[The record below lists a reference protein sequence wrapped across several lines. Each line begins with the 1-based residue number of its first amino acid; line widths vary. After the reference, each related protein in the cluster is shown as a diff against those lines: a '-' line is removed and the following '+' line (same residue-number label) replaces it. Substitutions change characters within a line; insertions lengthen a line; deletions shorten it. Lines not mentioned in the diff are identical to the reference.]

1 MTSATLD
8 QLIGTA
14 TAKSPTNYQRK
25 SMPNPGKSP
34 ELKKLI
40 GAKNADSGMSLVP
53 AAIKSIP
60 EPFRRLDESG
70 LNLWNRAFSKPET
83 WLAHTDLEL
92 LMLTCEKLDE
102 RDLLRIYVMDN
113 MDAWHERAGLR
124 SLEKQIEENLN
135 ILGFTPTARQK
146 LGIQEVKAQSKL
158 EEIIAKREARQ

>member
-1 MTSATLD
+1 
-8 QLIGTA
+8 
-14 TAKSPTNYQRK
+14 
-25 SMPNPGKSP
+25 MPNPGKSP
-34 ELKKLI
+34 ELKKLL
-40 GAKNADSGMSLVP
+40 GAKNPDSGISLVS
-53 AAIKSIP
+53 AGIQEIP

-70 LNLWNRAFSKPET
+70 LNLWSRAFSKPET

-124 SLEKQIEENLN
+124 LLEKQIEENLN
-135 ILGFTPTARQK
+135 TLGFTPTARQK